1 MKKLFAIVIIIGLL
15 TSGALLLWASSL
27 KAPDLKGF
35 EQRKVEQSTKIYD
48 RTGDVLLYDL
58 RQDIQRTVIPYE
70 EMSRNIKNATV
81 AIEDAEFYR
90 HIGIKPTA
98 IIRAVLVNLT
108 SFGFSQGGS
117 TITQQV
123 VKNSILVSKKKIS
136 RKIKE
141 WILALKL
148 ERVYSKEK
156 ILEFYLNESPYGGNI
171 YGIEEA
177 SERFFSKSSRDLTLA
192 ESAYLAA
199 LPQAP
204 TFFSPYGNNLDRLE
218 VRKNLVLRR
227 MLENKFI
234 TEEEHENALQEEV
247 EFSKQQD
254 LGIKAPHFV
263 FYVQQYLESKYGKRA
278 LEERGFNVI
287 TTIDYELQK
296 IAEDVLYQYA
306 EGNQEKFNASNAA
319 LVATDPKTGQILVM
333 VGSRNY
339 FDDKIDGNFNVAIAS
354 NRQPGS
360 AFKPFVYAEA
370 LNKGYTPETVV
381 FNTKTQFST
390 ECEPDE
396 YETEKEE
403 CYTPENYDGIYSGPI
418 TFRNALA
425 QSVNIPAIKVLYL
438 AGLRDSLNLSQQM
451 GIRSLTDVNR
461 YGLTLVLGGGEV
473 SLLDITGAY
482 GVFANNGIKNQNVS
496 ILKIEDSNG
505 NIIEEFKHNEQR
517 ILKEQTALQIT
528 DILSDNDARAPA
540 FGEYSQLYFPGRDVA
555 AKTGTT
561 NQYRDAWIV
570 GYTPEIAVGTWAGNN
585 DNSPMEKRVAGFI
598 VAPMWNAFMKEV
610 LIRDNQEKFKKP
622 RPINEA
628 KLKPVMKGVWQ
639 GGEEVLIDSLSGK
652 LATEYTP
659 EELRKS
665 VVPSNIHSILYWVN
679 KRDPRGEKPE
689 YPERDSQF
697 NLWEYGVEQWKEDN
711 NINLGDVI
719 IPTEYDDI
727 HLPAYSPNISILSPV
742 AGITYSGNN
751 NIVISIK
758 NASRFPL
765 SKVNYF
771 VNGEFV
777 GSSTKVPF
785 SVSFKS
791 NNVDGIK
798 NNNVLKVVAY
808 DSVFRKILYY
818 NWNWSFI
825 SLIIFPLLRTISLF
839 TVGFVVTKIMWF

>member
-247 EFSKQQD
+247 EFAKQQD

-610 LIRDNQEKFKKP
+610 LLRDNQEKFKKP

-808 DSVFRKILYY
+808 DSVLNK
-818 NWNWSFI
+818 
-825 SLIIFPLLRTISLF
+825 
-839 TVGFVVTKIMWF
+839 GEKEVVFSVSP

>member
-610 LIRDNQEKFKKP
+610 LLRDNQEKFKKP

-808 DSVFRKILYY
+808 DSVLNK
-818 NWNWSFI
+818 
-825 SLIIFPLLRTISLF
+825 
-839 TVGFVVTKIMWF
+839 GEKEVVFSVSP

>member
-1 MKKLFAIVIIIGLL
+1 MKKLLFILIIIGFFS
-15 TSGALLLWASSL
+15 SGILLLWVSSL
-27 KAPDLKGF
+27 NAPDLQSF
-35 EQRKVEQSTKIYD
+35 DQRKVEQSTKIYD
-48 RTGDVLLYDL
+48 KTGEVLLYDL
-58 RQDIQRTVIPYE
+58 HQNIQRTIIPYE
-70 EMSRNIKNATV
+70 DMSRNIKNATV
-81 AIEDAEFYR
+81 AIEDAEFYD
-90 HIGIKPTA
+90 HKGIKPTA
-98 IIRAVLVNLT
+98 ILRAVLVNLT
-108 SFGFSQGGS
+108 SLGFSQGGS

-123 VKNSILVSKKKIS
+123 VKNSILVSEKKIS

-141 WILALKL
+141 WVLALKL
-148 ERVYSKEK
+148 EQVYTKEE

-177 SERFFSKSSRDLTLA
+177 SKRFFNKPSEELTLA

-204 TFFSPYGNNLDRLE
+204 TFYSPYGNNTDRLDE
-218 VRKNLVLRR
+218 RKNLVLKR

-234 TEEEHENALQEEV
+234 SETEYNEAKNEEV
-247 EFSKQQD
+247 EFKKQQD

-263 FYVQQYLESKYGKRA
+263 FYVQQYLENKYGKRA
-278 LEERGFNVI
+278 LEERGFSVT

-296 IAEDVLYQYA
+296 IAEDVLFDFA

-339 FDDKIDGNFNVAIAS
+339 FDDEIDGNFNVAIAP

-438 AGLRDSLNLSQQM
+438 AGLQDSLNLAKRM

-482 GVFANNGIKNQNVS
+482 GVFANNGIKNS
-496 ILKIEDSNG
+496 PTPILKIEDSDG
-505 NIIEEFKHNEQR
+505 EIVEEFKYEEQR
-517 ILKEQTALQIT
+517 VLTEQVSLQIT

-540 FGEYSQLYFPGRDVA
+540 FGVYSHLYFPGRDVA

-561 NQYRDAWIV
+561 NEYRDAWIV

-598 VAPMWNAFMKEV
+598 VAPMWNAFMQQA
-610 LIRDNQEKFKKP
+610 LQRDNQERFKSP
-622 RPINEA
+622 RPLNEA
-628 KLKPVMKGVWQ
+628 ELKPVMKGVWQ
-639 GGEEVLIDSLSGK
+639 GGEEIIIDSLSGK

-659 EELRKS
+659 EEFRTSLVS
-665 VVPSNIHSILYWVN
+665 TDVHSILYWIN
-679 KRDPRGEKPE
+679 KRDPLGERPTKPE
-689 YPERDSQF
+689 KDSQF
-697 NLWEYGVEQWKEDN
+697 DLWEYSVEQWKLEN
-711 NINLGDVI
+711 NILPSSVI

-727 HLPAYSPNISILSPV
+727 HLPQYNPNISILSPV
-742 AGITYSGNN
+742 SGVNYSSSN
-751 NIVISIK
+751 NILINIS
-758 NASRFPL
+758 NSSRFPL
-765 SKVNYF
+765 SKVDYF
-771 VNGEFV
+771 VNDTFV
-777 GSSTKVPF
+777 GSSSRTPF
-785 SVSFKS
+785 SVSFKPKDVS
-791 NNVDGIK
+791 GIK
-798 NNNVLKVVAY
+798 TNNILKAVGY
-808 DSVFRKILYY
+808 DSVQNKGEK
-818 NWNWSFI
+818 S
-825 SLIIFPLLRTISLF
+825 
-839 TVGFVVTKIMWF
+839 VTFMVSN